1 MKQLGLG
8 SLASGAI
15 TGPTPGRADAVPAD
29 VEEQSYVIPA
39 DVVSALGEG
48 NTTAGHQV
56 LKSLFQPKAFK
67 AIPRPMKRG
76 GSVAVAVSDGEH
88 ILSPAEVQAAG
99 GPQVL
104 DRFVKDIRAAYRKHL
119 SKLPGP
125 KK

>member
-15 TGPTPGRADAVPAD
+15 TGPTPGRADAVPVD
-29 VEEQSYVIPA
+29 VPEGSYIIPA
-39 DVVSALGEG
+39 DIVSALGEG
-48 NTTAGHQV
+48 NTIAGNQV
-56 LKSLFQPKAFK
+56 LKSLFKPKKFK
-67 AIPRPMKRG
+67 SIPRPMNRG
-76 GSVAVAVSDGEH
+76 GMVAIAVSDGEFA
-88 ILSPAEVQAAG
+88 LSPEEVQAAG